1 MLNDL
6 NIPFTDTLLSNLKV
20 LLDPFGNHYIDTRA
34 FCLHMQSY
42 AQKCSDLLKDLT
54 TSKKMVVESTS
65 GGKCDFSAPLKGI
78 VKINIVEVI
87 VRDPVEAS
95 AGRTIGMLPR
105 KCRRLIDSAHKTA
118 NSQAML
124 TCALVG
130 SHFYVEEAREL
141 FAHLFALLDD
151 PVAAVA
157 MLLPH
162 MASIYDANAL
172 IRVCLGYDTKKTRR
186 LQQRLGPIFNTIT
199 GQFNGF
205 YMIDFSN
212 PLSRT
217 CWKHLLAKSM
227 LVKQQRKIDN
237 FGELSQN
244 GDGLYCFRNLYIAKP
259 YPLSATAAAAVAASA
274 APQKGWEVSLTA
286 EAEREAMLAPL
297 LDVSSIPKSGKI
309 EFDFVTST
317 VHNPDQADAIVH
329 TLSDETFVRVSYSLI

>member
-6 NIPFTDTLLSNLKV
+6 HIPFTDTLLSNLKV

-157 MLLPH
+157 MLGAEMCCRFSP
-162 MASIYDANAL
+162 
-172 IRVCLGYDTKKTRR
+172 VLGNMTK
-186 LQQRLGPIFNTIT
+186 LCIL
-199 GQFNGF
+199 
-205 YMIDFSN
+205 
-212 PLSRT
+212 
-217 CWKHLLAKSM
+217 
-227 LVKQQRKIDN
+227 
-237 FGELSQN
+237 
-244 GDGLYCFRNLYIAKP
+244 
-259 YPLSATAAAAVAASA
+259 
-274 APQKGWEVSLTA
+274 
-286 EAEREAMLAPL
+286 
-297 LDVSSIPKSGKI
+297 
-309 EFDFVTST
+309 
-317 VHNPDQADAIVH
+317 
-329 TLSDETFVRVSYSLI
+329 LSDIGSWWWRCCLQRSLPYLWLTCFCVHPRA